1 MEVGYTVTQIQRL
14 RELGLPVPS
23 ERFAS
28 VDARDLVFENA
39 VQTAVRKQRQ
49 QLMNKCVARRRHS
62 VKEIEEWIVTKL
74 IDEGFIECYTPMI
87 IGRDSLAKMGLD
99 ESHPLWKQVFWLNEK
114 ECLRPML
121 APNLYS
127 MMRRLIKCLRT
138 PIRIFEIGP
147 CFRNESK
154 GNRHLEEFTMLNL
167 VEIDVQGDRR
177 DRIEDLVR
185 MVMGS
190 IDMDYELVKESS
202 EVYGDTIDV
211 MVHGVE
217 VASASFGP
225 HKLDAMNDIDV
236 PWTGVG
242 FGIER
247 LAQMKNGEANIKRV
261 GRSLIYLDGVRL
273 DI

>member
-1 MEVGYTVTQIQRL
+1 MDVGYTVTQIQRL
-14 RELGLPVPS
+14 KELGLPVTS
-23 ERFAS
+23 DRFTS
-28 VDARDLVFENA
+28 VKVRDRVFESE
-39 VQTAVRKQRQ
+39 VQTAARNQRQ
-49 QLMNKCVARRRHS
+49 RLINKCAARRRHS
-62 VKEIEEWIVTKL
+62 VKEIEHQIVSKL
-74 IDEGFIECYTPMI
+74 IDEGFVECFTPII
-87 IGRDSLAKMGLD
+87 IGRDSLVKMGLT

-114 ECLRPML
+114 DCLRPML

-127 MMRRLIKCLRT
+127 MMRRLVKCLRT
-138 PIRIFEIGP
+138 PMQIFEIGP

-167 VEIDVQGDRR
+167 VEIDVNGDRK
-177 DRIEDLVR
+177 DRIDDLVH
-185 MVMGS
+185 MVMS
-190 IDMDYELVKESS
+190 AIDMDYELVKESS

-211 MVHGVE
+211 MVDGIE

-225 HKLDAMNDIDV
+225 HKLDAMNAIDV

-247 LAQMKNGEANIKRV
+247 LAQLKNGEASIKRV